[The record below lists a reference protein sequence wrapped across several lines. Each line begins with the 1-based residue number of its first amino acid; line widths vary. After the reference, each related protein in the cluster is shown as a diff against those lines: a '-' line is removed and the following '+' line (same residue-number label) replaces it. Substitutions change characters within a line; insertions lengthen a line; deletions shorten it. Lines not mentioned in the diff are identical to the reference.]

1 MKVFTS
7 SQFLRGFNHQQSFS
21 SRPPQTRGFASATTK
36 AQAANAT
43 TPPQRPPSKNS
54 NAVLLPSSVDLSK
67 LKLDEVKKNSQGGT
81 IIPLSYDTD
90 NAGRPVTLKIQTPV
104 VRVPSG
110 ITKATDMKT
119 GEVTGLS
126 LQMSLDGIESNPS
139 MKQFYDFLQKFDEKM
154 MSFALK
160 EAKVW
165 FKNKPVSPELLRV
178 MYKPSLKVRE
188 DGSFPPA
195 FKVKIPTF
203 GDRIATDVY
212 YNKEQASLDL
222 IQKRAQVV
230 SIVEPRMVW
239 FISNSSW
246 GVSWAALQ
254 IKVLEPGSD
263 AGFGNRLSEYA
274 FLD

>member
-1 MKVFTS
+1 
-7 SQFLRGFNHQQSFS
+7 
-21 SRPPQTRGFASATTK
+21 
-36 AQAANAT
+36 
-43 TPPQRPPSKNS
+43 
-54 NAVLLPSSVDLSK
+54 
-67 LKLDEVKKNSQGGT
+67 
-81 IIPLSYDTD
+81 
-90 NAGRPVTLKIQTPV
+90 
-104 VRVPSG
+104 
-110 ITKATDMKT
+110 MKT